1 MDSSEARTEND
12 SWNFRSP
19 CLDAHHEAFILRSSW
34 TVGNL
39 YAANLHLGQSY
50 VKQVKDLEKQR
61 KVWLSRKEKEQETM
75 LRRWKAL
82 EKQARNSHSSD
93 GSSEVKDVRRPAS
106 PTVRKFRQRA
116 TTVGTSSQVAGLEKF
131 GPREGIKHFKNCRS
145 ASQPIESGLILT
157 FPTKEYSAHDQF
169 GFPEYEKLPRTRSTP
184 SARSMY
190 CAFASSSCSGQTLR
204 RTVSGLPSSIKS
216 PRYFSTEPEE
226 NLTTNSHLIPRWLPS
241 NLRSKHIRDKV
252 WRSTR
257 FESTIGNLCL
267 LFIIIN

>member
-1 MDSSEARTEND
+1 MDSSEARVEND

-82 EKQARNSHSSD
+82 EIRQARKSHSSD
-93 GSSEVKDVRRPAS
+93 CLCEAEDVRRPAS
-106 PTVRKFRQRA
+106 LAIQKFRQRA
-116 TTVGTSSQVAGLEKF
+116 TTVGISSQIAGLEKF
-131 GPREGIKHFKNCRS
+131 GPREEIKHLKYCRS
-145 ASQPIESGLILT
+145 TSQPIESGLIVT
-157 FPTKEYSAHDQF
+157 FPTKTYSAQDQF
-169 GFPEYEKLPRTRSTP
+169 RFQKYEKLPRTLSMP

-190 CAFASSSCSGQTLR
+190 CAFASSSRSGQSWR

-216 PRYFSTEPEE
+216 PRYFATEPEE
-226 NLTTNSHLIPRWLPS
+226 NLTTNNHLIPRWLPS
-241 NLRSKHIRDKV
+241 NLRSKHIRDKSLV
-252 WRSTR
+252 
-257 FESTIGNLCL
+257 
-267 LFIIIN
+267 

>member
-1 MDSSEARTEND
+1 MDSSEARTGNE
-12 SWNFRSP
+12 SWEIRSP

-82 EKQARNSHSSD
+82 EKLGQNSRSSD
-93 GSSEVKDVRRPAS
+93 GLSEIKDVRQPAS

-131 GPREGIKHFKNCRS
+131 VPREKKHFKNCRS
-145 ASQPIESGLILT
+145 TSQPIEPRLIET
-157 FPTKEYSAHDQF
+157 FPTKNYSAHDLF
-169 GFPEYEKLPRTRSTP
+169 GFQKYEKLPRTQSLP

-190 CAFASSSCSGQTLR
+190 CAFASSSRSGQILR
-204 RTVSGLPSSIKS
+204 RTVSGLPSSTKS
-216 PRYFSTEPEE
+216 PRYFATAEPEE
-226 NLTTNSHLIPRWLPS
+226 NLTTHNHLIPRYLPS
-241 NLRSKHIRDKV
+241 NLRSKHIRDKSLV
-252 WRSTR
+252 
-257 FESTIGNLCL
+257 
-267 LFIIIN
+267 